1 MPVHNND
8 VAEIFNKLADLLEIE
23 GSNQFRIRAYRNA
36 ARTVSGLSR
45 NVADMVKNGED
56 LSEMQGIGDDLAG
69 KIAEI
74 VNTGSLSQLKEV
86 EKRVP
91 AELSDL
97 MNVAS
102 LGPKRVKTLY
112 QELNIRNMDDLKK
125 AVDAGQVENLE
136 GFGQKT
142 AEKIKHELERLE
154 KEGGEK
160 RFKLVI
166 AEEYT
171 RPLVEQLKKLKG
183 VKKVEV
189 AGSYRRQKETVGD
202 IDILV
207 TCKKGAP
214 VMDSFVKY
222 DDVEQVVSKGK
233 TRSTVILRTGLQVDL
248 RVVPQVS
255 FGAAMHYF
263 TGSKAHNIA
272 IRKMGVKENLK
283 INEYGV
289 FKNDKRIA
297 GRTEEEVYKQV
308 DLPYI
313 EPELREMRG
322 EIEAAQKH
330 KLPHLVQLKDIRG
343 DLQSHTKAS
352 DGKLSLE
359 EMADAARQKGY
370 DYLAITDHSKHVTV
384 ANGLDEKRLAESIKQ
399 IDKLNGKLNGF
410 RLLKSVEVDILSD
423 GKLDLSDDIL
433 KELDIVICSVHY
445 NFNLSR
451 DEQTERVLRAM
462 DNPYFNIF
470 AHPTGRLIGEREPY
484 EIDLEKVMKSAKKK
498 NCFLEINAQPDRL
511 DLSDNYIKMAKDM
524 GVKLAISTDA
534 HSKSDLDNMRFGV
547 SQARRGWLEPDDVL
561 NTRKWEDLKKL
572 ITRK

>member
-1 MPVHNND
+1 
-8 VAEIFNKLADLLEIE
+8 
-23 GSNQFRIRAYRNA
+23 
-36 ARTVSGLSR
+36 
-45 NVADMVKNGED
+45 
-56 LSEMQGIGDDLAG
+56 
-69 KIAEI
+69 
-74 VNTGSLSQLKEV
+74 
-86 EKRVP
+86 
-91 AELSDL
+91 
-97 MNVAS
+97 
-102 LGPKRVKTLY
+102 
-112 QELNIRNMDDLKK
+112 
-125 AVDAGQVENLE
+125 
-136 GFGQKT
+136 
-142 AEKIKHELERLE
+142 
-154 KEGGEK
+154 
-160 RFKLVI
+160 
-166 AEEYT
+166 
-171 RPLVEQLKKLKG
+171 LVEQLKNVKG

-207 TCKKGAP
+207 TCKKGAQ

-289 FKNDKRIA
+289 FKNEKRIA

-308 DLPYI
+308 GLPYI

-330 KLPHLVQLKDIRG
+330 KLPHLVQLKNIRG

-359 EMADAARQKGY
+359 EMADAAREKGY

-384 ANGLDEKRLAESIKQ
+384 ANGLDEKRLAESIEQ
-399 IDKLNGKLNGF
+399 IDKLTGKLNGF

-451 DEQTERVLRAM
+451 DEQTQRVLRAM

-484 EIDLEKVMKSAKKK
+484 EIDLEKVMESAKNK